1 MKTEINE
8 TIIIRRV
15 RIIKGEENI
24 VKSRINKITDFST
37 TPMLHQVASTCSS
50 CVEQPVQRLFFALAA
65 ANDMKVYGGDAQDAL
80 AHSPPPAT
88 PTCIIIDDAYADWYK
103 ARYGVDVDRHLV
115 LPVQHALQ
123 GHPESGRLWEERIK
137 QILSLPE
144 LAFQRSIAAP
154 LRTKRFC
161 SCVRTMILP

>member
-1 MKTEINE
+1 
-8 TIIIRRV
+8 
-15 RIIKGEENI
+15 
-24 VKSRINKITDFST
+24 
-37 TPMLHQVASTCSS
+37 
-50 CVEQPVQRLFFALAA
+50 
-65 ANDMKVYGGDAQDAL
+65 MKVYGGDAQDAL